1 MLSAK
6 AQTQAACS
14 GGQHTSHEVAI
25 FPNPM
30 ATVYVTILQP
40 VYHNILLCTNLDI
53 HVLLL
58 QSVHESFLRTVPSY
72 SDQANIWLGLLN
84 YFGWTKVILLT
95 SNDQDSRMIATRFTG
110 LAERND
116 IKVIV

>member
-1 MLSAK
+1 MRF
-6 AQTQAACS
+6 QF
-14 GGQHTSHEVAI
+14 
-25 FPNPM
+25 FPTHGNC
-30 ATVYVTILQP
+30 IC
-40 VYHNILLCTNLDI
+40 HNSSTCVPQYTLLCTNLDI

-58 QSVHESFLRTVPSY
+58 QSIHESFLRTVPSY
-72 SDQANIWLGLLN
+72 SDQANVWLGLLN